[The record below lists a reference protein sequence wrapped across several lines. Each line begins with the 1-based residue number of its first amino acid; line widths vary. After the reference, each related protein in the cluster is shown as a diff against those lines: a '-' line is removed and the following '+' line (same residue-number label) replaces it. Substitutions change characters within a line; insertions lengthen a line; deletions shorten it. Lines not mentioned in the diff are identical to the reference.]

1 MGIGPGKRPLN
12 RTDGFTII
20 ELIVI
25 VAIIGVIAGIAGPS
39 MSRITR
45 HDRTNRA
52 ATVIAADIQNAF
64 ALAGRQR
71 APVRIEADAATKSYR
86 FTDRKTGKVLR
97 IRSFYGNT
105 SEFMLNQL
113 AFNPATI
120 DVYPSGVSSAALT
133 VQLANGDYS
142 RTITASTAGF
152 VRVVPK

>member
-1 MGIGPGKRPLN
+1 MVTATNRKPLMI
-12 RTDGFTII
+12 RKGFSLI
-20 ELIVI
+20 ELIII
-25 VAIIGVIAGIAGPS
+25 VAILGVIAGIAGPA

-52 ATVIAADIQNAF
+52 AMVIAADIQNAF

-86 FTDRKTGKVLR
+86 FIDRKTGTVLR

-113 AFNPATI
+113 TFVPAQI
-120 DVYPSGVSSAALT
+120 DVYPSGVSSSALVVT
-133 VQLANGDYS
+133 LANGDWS